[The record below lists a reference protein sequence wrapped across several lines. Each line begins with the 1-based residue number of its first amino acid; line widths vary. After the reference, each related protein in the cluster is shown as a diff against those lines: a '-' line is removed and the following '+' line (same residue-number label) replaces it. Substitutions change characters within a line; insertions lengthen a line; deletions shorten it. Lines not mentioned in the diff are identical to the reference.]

1 MQDIN
6 LITIFLTGLL
16 TGGLTCM
23 AVQGGLLA
31 ATLTQREEERLQE
44 KTKKTGNALPITAF
58 LVSKLIAYSL
68 LGALLG
74 LFGSVFQLSLG
85 LQSVVL
91 IMASVFMI
99 GMALNILEVHS
110 LFRYFVIQPPK
121 FLTRF
126 VRKQSKSQDV
136 FAPALLGA
144 ATVFIP
150 CGTTQAMMALAI
162 ASGNPFSGALVL
174 FAFVLGTSPVFF
186 LLGYFTT
193 KLSETLHKT
202 FLRFAA
208 YTIIFLALFNMNNA
222 LALSGRPLSFDVIQS
237 FWCSATFCT
246 PPPSS
251 GNIVTQDALEQ
262 VTITMDDYDG
272 YSPKQITAKA
282 GSTLTL
288 QIKNEK
294 ARGCVQSFTIPS
306 FGIQK
311 IIPQGK
317 TETVTIA
324 IPNTKTDIP
333 FMCSMGMYRGVI
345 TVI

>member
-1 MQDIN
+1 
-6 LITIFLTGLL
+6 
-16 TGGLTCM
+16 M

-31 ATLTQREEERLQE
+31 ATLTQREEEKLTD

-58 LVSKLIAYSL
+58 LVAKLLAYSL
-68 LGALLG
+68 LGGLLG

-85 LQSVVL
+85 LQSIVL
-91 IMASVFMI
+91 VIASVFMI
-99 GMALNILEVHS
+99 GMALNILEVHP

-126 VRKQSKSQDV
+126 VRKQSKSADL
-136 FAPALLGA
+136 FAPAILGA

-162 ASGNPFSGALVL
+162 ASGNPLSGALVL

-202 FLRFAA
+202 FMRFAA
-208 YTIIFLALFNMNNA
+208 YAIILLALFNMNNA
-222 LALSGRPLSFDVIQS
+222 LALAGKPVSLDFVQS

-246 PPPSS
+246 TEEAG
-251 GNIVTQDALEQ
+251 GNVVAQDVLER
-262 VTITMDDYDG
+262 VTITMDDYNG

-282 GSTLTL
+282 GSTITLT
-288 QIKNEK
+288 IKNDT
-294 ARGCVQSFTIPS
+294 AAGCVQSFTIPS
-306 FGIQK
+306 LDIQK
-311 IIPQGK
+311 IIAKGTQ
-317 TETVTIA
+317 ESVTIA
-324 IPNTKTDIP
+324 LPNRITEIP

-345 TVI
+345 KVI